1 MADQVEVS
9 VTHQIKIG
17 REDSW
22 VKIGVSSEVR
32 DDETLDTAIDRVDM
46 VIQRKIFDV
55 VNNTVAAVNKYE
67 G

>member
-1 MADQVEVS
+1 VS

-22 VKIGVSSEVR
+22 VKISITSGVQ
-32 DDETLDTAIDRVDM
+32 DNETLDTAIDRVDK
-46 VIQRKIFDV
+46 VIQQKIFDV
-55 VNNTVAAVNKYE
+55 VNHTVEAVNKYE

>member
-22 VKIGVSSEVR
+22 VKISINSGVH
-32 DDETLDTAIDRVDM
+32 DNETLDSAIDRVDK
-46 VIQRKIFDV
+46 VIQQKIFDV
-55 VNNTVAAVNKYE
+55 VNHTVEAVNKYE

>member
-1 MADQVEVS
+1 VS

-22 VKIGVSSEVR
+22 VKISIASGVQ
-32 DDETLDTAIDRVDM
+32 DNETLDTAIDRVDK
-46 VIQRKIFDV
+46 VIQQKIFDV
-55 VNNTVAAVNKYE
+55 VNHTVEAVNKYE

>member
-1 MADQVEVS
+1 VADQVEVS

-22 VKIGVSSEVR
+22 VKISIASGVQ
-32 DDETLDTAIDRVDM
+32 DNETLDTAIDRVDR
-46 VIQRKIFDV
+46 VIQQKIFDV
-55 VNNTVAAVNKYE
+55 VNHTVEAVNKYE